1 MNPIQECY
9 TITKEIVETLQNT
22 VNYDRDIRIQKVE
35 DFLEKRQQ
43 ILESI
48 KPPFSDEDQLLGE
61 HLVLLGKKFDG
72 LLMNLKLEIKRDMN
86 GLNKKKKSMNQYTNP
101 YANLQSDGFFYDKRK

>member
-9 TITKEIVETLQNT
+9 TMTKEMIETLLNN
-22 VNYDRDIRIQKVE
+22 VNHDRKTRIQKVE
-35 DFLEKRQQ
+35 DFLEKREQ
-43 ILESI
+43 LLGLI

-61 HLVLLGKKFDG
+61 RLVVLGKKFDV
-72 LLMNLKLEIKRDMN
+72 LLMNLKLEIQRDMN
-86 GLNKKKKSMNQYTNP
+86 GLNKQKKSMNQYTNP